1 MFRQPFL
8 IFGGI
13 IDCVSRISK
22 ENFKRIAESIL
33 GVLKEEYPLPLTTR
47 AVAREVAR
55 DNEFTGK
62 VLHFLEGERLVQ
74 RVGKGYRRWV
84 KWRLTAVA
92 DRRFEDLAD

>member
-1 MFRQPFL
+1 MFGQGFL

-13 IDCVSRISK
+13 TFCVSRISK
-22 ENFKRIAESIL
+22 ENFKRIAESVL
-33 GVLKEEYPLPLTTR
+33 GVLRDEYPLPLTTR

-74 RVGKGYRRWV
+74 RVGKGYARWV
-84 KWRLTAVA
+84 KWSLTPVA
-92 DRRFEDLAD
+92 ARRFEDLAD